1 MLYYRIL
8 FNPRRLILGIAKYI
22 DYTLLK
28 ADATSLDIKELC
40 KEAIEYGCASVCVNS
55 VNVPLVAECLKDS
68 KVKVCSVVGF
78 PLGAMDGSMKAKEAQ
93 WAVRHGANEIDMVIN
108 IGALKDKK
116 NSVVRKEIAK
126 IKKAIGED
134 VVLKVI
140 IETCLLTDA
149 EKVTACQLALDAKA
163 DFVKTSTGFSKG
175 GATVED
181 VTLMSETV
189 GKNMSVKASGG
200 IRTLKDANELLAAG
214 ASRLG
219 CGRDGA
225 KAIIEAESAE
235 A

>member
-1 MLYYRIL
+1 M
-8 FNPRRLILGIAKYI
+8 GIAKYI

-28 ADATSLDIKELC
+28 ADATTSEIKELC
-40 KEAIEYGCASVCVNS
+40 SEAIDYGCASVCVNS

-78 PLGAMDGSMKAKEAQ
+78 PLGAMEGTVKAYEAK
-93 WAVRHGANEIDMVIN
+93 WAVKKGANEIDMVIN

-116 NSVVRKEIAK
+116 NAIVRKDIAK
-126 IKKAIGED
+126 VKKAIGED

-149 EKVTACQLALDAKA
+149 EKVTACQLARDAGA

-181 VTLMSETV
+181 VTLMSDTV
-189 GKNMSVKASGG
+189 GKELSVKASGG
-200 IRTLKDANELLAAG
+200 IRTLEMANALLAAG

-225 KAIIEAESAE
+225 KAIIEEEKAAS
-235 A
+235 